1 MNITM
6 TTKQKR
12 TLCFISIRYGLM
24 ILLAIIF
31 AFPIV
36 FMMVSSLK
44 PSLQILRDS
53 SSLMAFMPVGDI
65 SIDNYFKAFQ
75 RAPIGVFVF
84 NSLMVTTVTM
94 ALGLLVNSMAGF
106 ALANMRWKGQQVVLS
121 VIIATLILPFETIA
135 IPLLM
140 VVSRLPWLGP
150 EGLTYGWLNSYHV
163 QIIPFIVD
171 AFSIF
176 LFVQFFK
183 SLPYEL
189 IEAARIDGAG
199 WFRIYAQVI
208 VPISG
213 PVFATAAILRGLFMW
228 NQYLWPSM
236 VVQSTQYRPVMVGL
250 GYFWQL
256 TSSNTAGEGI
266 LPWGE
271 LMAYLTIITV
281 PVIILFL
288 ALQRAFVE
296 SIATTGIKG

>member
-1 MNITM
+1 MNIAM
-6 TTKQKR
+6 TTKHKR
-12 TLCFISIRYGLM
+12 TFVSLTRYGVM
-24 ILLAIIF
+24 ILLAIVF

-44 PSLQILRDS
+44 PSIQILRDS
-53 SSLMAFMPVGDI
+53 SSLMAFLPVGEI

-75 RAPIGVFVF
+75 RAPISVFVF
-84 NSLMVTTVTM
+84 NSLMITAVTM
-94 ALGLLVNSMAGF
+94 VLGLLINSMAGF
-106 ALANMRWKGQQVVLS
+106 ALASMRWKGQQIVLS
-121 VIIATLILPFETIA
+121 VIIATLIMPFETIA
-135 IPLLM
+135 VPLLM
-140 VVSRLPWLGP
+140 VVSKLPWIGL
-150 EGLTYGWLNSYHV
+150 EGLNYGWLNSLHV

-176 LFVQFFK
+176 LFVQYFK
-183 SLPYEL
+183 ALPYEL

-213 PVFATAAILRGLFMW
+213 PVFATVAILRGLFMW

-256 TSSNTAGEGI
+256 TSSNVAGEGI

-271 LMAYLTIITV
+271 MMAYLTVITV
-281 PVIILFL
+281 PIIILFVS
-288 ALQRAFVE
+288 LQRAFVQ

>member
-1 MNITM
+1 MKLTITP
-6 TTKQKR
+6 KRIR
-12 TLCFISIRYGLM
+12 TLNSSIRYGFM
-24 ILLAIIF
+24 ILLAIVF
-31 AFPIV
+31 VFPIV
-36 FMMVSSLK
+36 FMIVSSLK
-44 PSLQILRDS
+44 PSIQILRDS
-53 SSLMAFMPVGDI
+53 SSLLAFLPVGDI
-65 SIDNYFKAFQ
+65 SFDNYFKAFD
-75 RAPIGVFVF
+75 RAPISLFVF
-84 NSLMVTTVTM
+84 NSLMVTIVTM
-94 ALGLLVNSMAGF
+94 VLGLFVNSMAGF
-106 ALANMRWKGQQVVLS
+106 ALANMRWKGQQIVLS

-140 VVSRLPWLGP
+140 LVSKLPWVGL
-150 EGLTYGWLNSYHV
+150 EGITIGWLNSYQV
-163 QIIPFIVD
+163 QIIPFVVD

-199 WFRIYAQVI
+199 WFRIYARLI

-236 VVQSTQYRPVMVGL
+236 VIQSTQYRPVMVGL

-256 TSSNTAGEGI
+256 TSSNVAGEGI

-271 LMAYLTIITV
+271 LMAYLTMITI
-281 PVIILFL
+281 PVLILFVV
-288 ALQRAFVE
+288 LQRAFVE

>member
-1 MNITM
+1 MN
-6 TTKQKR
+6 TK
-12 TLCFISIRYGLM
+12 TIAFSIRYGFM

-31 AFPIV
+31 AFPVV

-44 PSLQILRDS
+44 PSIQILRDS
-53 SSLMAFMPVGDI
+53 SSLLAFLPVGEI
-65 SIDNYFKAFQ
+65 SVDNYFKAFQ
-75 RAPIGVFVF
+75 RAPISLFVF
-84 NSLMVTTVTM
+84 NSLMITM
-94 ALGLLVNSMAGF
+94 ITMGLGLFVNSMAGF
-106 ALANMRWKGQQVVLS
+106 ALACMRWKGKQIVLS

-135 IPLLM
+135 VPLLM
-140 VVSRLPWLGP
+140 VVSKLPWLGP
-150 EGLTYGWLNSYHV
+150 QGLTFGWLNSYHV

-199 WFRIYAQVI
+199 WFRIYAKLI
-208 VPISG
+208 VPVSG

-228 NQYLWPSM
+228 NQYLWPNM
-236 VVQSTQYRPVMVGL
+236 VVQNTQFRPVMVGL

-256 TSSNTAGEGI
+256 TTSNTAGEGI

-271 LMAYLTIITV
+271 LMAYLTVITV

-288 ALQRAFVE
+288 SLQRAFVE

>member
-1 MNITM
+1 MKTNIETR
-6 TTKQKR
+6 QLR
-12 TLCFISIRYGLM
+12 TLNFSIRYGLM
-24 ILLAIIF
+24 TLLAIIF

-36 FMMVSSLK
+36 FMIVSSLK
-44 PSLQILRDS
+44 PSIQILRDS
-53 SSLMAFMPVGDI
+53 SSLLAFVPMGNI
-65 SIDNYFKAFQ
+65 SLDNYYKAFE
-75 RAPIGVFVF
+75 RAPIGLFVS
-84 NSLMVTTVTM
+84 NSLIVTLVTM
-94 ALGLLVNSMAGF
+94 GLGLFVNSMAGF
-106 ALANMRWKGQQVVLS
+106 ALANMRWKGQQIVLS

-140 VVSRLPWLGP
+140 LVSKLPWLGP
-150 EGLTYGWLNSYHV
+150 GGITYGWLNSYHV
-163 QIIPFIVD
+163 QIIPFVVD

-189 IEAARIDGAG
+189 IEAAWIDGAG
-199 WFRIYAQVI
+199 WFRIYAQLI

-213 PVFATAAILRGLFMW
+213 PVFATAAILRGLYMW
-228 NQYLWPSM
+228 NQYLWPNM
-236 VVQSTQYRPVMVGL
+236 VIQSTQYRPVMVGL

-256 TSSNTAGEGI
+256 TSSNVAGEGI

-271 LMAYLTIITV
+271 LMAYLTMITV
-281 PVIILFL
+281 PILILFV

>member
-1 MNITM
+1 MKITLS
-6 TTKQKR
+6 TKQKR
-12 TLCFISIRYGLM
+12 ALLLSIRYGLM

-53 SSLMAFMPVGDI
+53 SSLMAFVPVGDI

-75 RAPIGVFVF
+75 RAPIGLFVY
-84 NSLMVTTVTM
+84 NSLMVTMVTM
-94 ALGLLVNSMAGF
+94 GLGLFVNSMAAF

-140 VVSRLPWLGP
+140 VVSRLPWFGP
-150 EGLTYGWLNSYHV
+150 DGLTYGWLNSYQV
-163 QIIPFIVD
+163 QIIPFVVD

-236 VVQSTQYRPVMVGL
+236 VIQSTQYRPVMVGL

-271 LMAYLTIITV
+271 LMAYLTIITI

>member
-1 MNITM
+1 MNIAM
-6 TTKQKR
+6 TTKQNR
-12 TLCFISIRYGLM
+12 TLVSLARYGVM
-24 ILLAIIF
+24 ILLAIVF

-44 PSLQILRDS
+44 PSIQILRDS

-65 SIDNYFKAFQ
+65 SIDNYYKAFQ
-75 RAPIGVFVF
+75 RAPISVFVF
-84 NSLMVTTVTM
+84 NSLMITSVTM
-94 ALGLLVNSMAGF
+94 ALGLLINSMAGF
-106 ALANMRWKGQQVVLS
+106 ALASMRWKGQQIVLS
-121 VIIATLILPFETIA
+121 VIIATLIMPFETIA
-135 IPLLM
+135 VPLLM
-140 VVSRLPWLGP
+140 VVSKLPWIGL
-150 EGLTYGWLNSYHV
+150 EGLNFGWLNSLHV
-163 QIIPFIVD
+163 QIIPFVVD

-176 LFVQFFK
+176 LFVQYFK
-183 SLPYEL
+183 ALPYEL

-213 PVFATAAILRGLFMW
+213 PVFATVAILRGLFMW

-256 TSSNTAGEGI
+256 TSSNVAGEGI

-271 LMAYLTIITV
+271 MMAYLTVITV
-281 PVIILFL
+281 PIIILFVS
-288 ALQRAFVE
+288 LQRAFVQ

>member
-1 MNITM
+1 MNIAM
-6 TTKQKR
+6 TTKHKR
-12 TLCFISIRYGLM
+12 TFVSLTRYGVM
-24 ILLAIIF
+24 ILLAIVF

-44 PSLQILRDS
+44 PSIQILRDS

-65 SIDNYFKAFQ
+65 SIDNYYKAFQ
-75 RAPIGVFVF
+75 RAPISVFVF
-84 NSLMVTTVTM
+84 NSLMITSVTM
-94 ALGLLVNSMAGF
+94 ALGLLINSMAGF
-106 ALANMRWKGQQVVLS
+106 ALASMRWKGQQIVLS
-121 VIIATLILPFETIA
+121 VIIATLIMPFETIA
-135 IPLLM
+135 VPLLM
-140 VVSRLPWLGP
+140 VVSKLPWIGL
-150 EGLTYGWLNSYHV
+150 EGLNYGWLNSLHV

-176 LFVQFFK
+176 LFVQYFK
-183 SLPYEL
+183 ALPYEL

-213 PVFATAAILRGLFMW
+213 PVFATVAILRGLFMW

-256 TSSNTAGEGI
+256 TSSNVAGEGI

-271 LMAYLTIITV
+271 MMAYLTVITV
-281 PVIILFL
+281 PIIILFVS
-288 ALQRAFVE
+288 LQRAFVQ

>member
-12 TLCFISIRYGLM
+12 TLSSSIRYGFM

-31 AFPIV
+31 VFPIV

-44 PSLQILRDS
+44 PSFQILQDS
-53 SSLMAFMPVGDI
+53 SSLRAFLPVGKI
-65 SIDNYFKAFQ
+65 STLNYFKAFQ
-75 RAPIGVFVF
+75 RAPVGVFVF
-84 NSLMVTTVTM
+84 NSLLVTAVTM
-94 ALGLLVNSMAGF
+94 VLGLLVNSMAGF
-106 ALANMRWKGQQVVLS
+106 ALARMRFKGQQVVLS

-140 VVSRLPWLGP
+140 VVSKLPWLGP
-150 EGLTYGWLNSYHV
+150 AGLTYGWLNSYHV

-183 SLPYEL
+183 SLPYDL
-189 IEAARIDGAG
+189 IEAALIDGAG
-199 WFRIYAQVI
+199 WFRIFTRVI

-213 PVFATAAILRGLFMW
+213 PAFASAAILRGLFMW

-236 VVQSTQYRPVMVGL
+236 VVQNTQYRPVMVGL

-271 LMAYLTIITV
+271 LMAYLTVITV
-281 PVIILFL
+281 PVILLFL

>member
-1 MNITM
+1 MKNTLSI
-6 TTKQKR
+6 KQKR
-12 TLCFISIRYGLM
+12 LLFLSLRYGLM

-36 FMMVSSLK
+36 FMIVSSLK

-53 SSLMAFMPVGDI
+53 SSLAAFLPVGNI
-65 SIDNYFKAFQ
+65 SIDNYFKAFE
-75 RAPIGVFVF
+75 RAPIGLFVY
-84 NSLMVTTVTM
+84 NSLMVTLIT
-94 ALGLLVNSMAGF
+94 LGLGLFVNSMAGF
-106 ALANMRWKGQQVVLS
+106 ALACLRWKGQRVVLS
-121 VIIATLILPFETIA
+121 VIVATLILPFETIA

-140 VVSRLPWLGP
+140 VVSRLPWWGP
-150 EGLTYGWLNSYHV
+150 AGLTYGWLNSYQV
-163 QIIPFIVD
+163 QIIPFVVD

-208 VPISG
+208 LPISG

-236 VVQSTQYRPVMVGL
+236 VIQSTQYRPVMVGL

-256 TSSNTAGEGI
+256 TSSNTAGEGV

-271 LMAYLTIITV
+271 LMAYLTIITI
-281 PVIILFL
+281 PVIILFIS
-288 ALQRAFVE
+288 LQRVFVE

>member
-1 MNITM
+1 MSITLK
-6 TTKQKR
+6 TKQKR
-12 TLCFISIRYGLM
+12 ALFFSIRYGLM

-31 AFPIV
+31 AFPVV
-36 FMMVSSLK
+36 FMIVSSLK
-44 PSLQILRDS
+44 PSIQILRDS
-53 SSLMAFMPVGDI
+53 SSLLAFLPVGDI

-75 RAPIGVFVF
+75 RAPISLFVY
-84 NSLMVTTVTM
+84 NSLMITMVTM
-94 ALGLLVNSMAGF
+94 VLGMLVNSMAGF
-106 ALANMRWKGQQVVLS
+106 ALASMRWKGQRVVLS

-140 VVSRLPWLGP
+140 VVSKLPWIGP

-176 LFVQFFK
+176 LFVQYFK

-189 IEAARIDGAG
+189 IEAARMDGAG

-208 VPISG
+208 IPISG

-228 NQYLWPSM
+228 NQYLWPSI

-256 TSSNTAGEGI
+256 TSSNVAGEGI

-271 LMAYLTIITV
+271 LMAYLTMITI
-281 PVIILFL
+281 PVIILFVV
-288 ALQRAFVE
+288 LQRAFVE

>member
-1 MNITM
+1 MNLTLSI
-6 TTKQKR
+6 KQKR
-12 TLCFISIRYGLM
+12 ALFLAIRYGLM
-24 ILLAIIF
+24 SLLAVIF

-53 SSLMAFMPVGDI
+53 SSLMAFVPMGDI
-65 SIDNYFKAFQ
+65 SIDNYFKAFE
-75 RAPIGVFVF
+75 RAPIGLFVY
-84 NSLMVTTVTM
+84 NSLMVTLVTM
-94 ALGLLVNSMAGF
+94 GLGLFVNSMAAF

-150 EGLTYGWLNSYHV
+150 EGLTFGWLNSYQV

-236 VVQSTQYRPVMVGL
+236 VIQSTQYRPVMVGL

-271 LMAYLTIITV
+271 LMAYLTIITI
-281 PVIILFL
+281 PVIVLFL

>member
-12 TLCFISIRYGLM
+12 TLSSFIRYGFM
-24 ILLAIIF
+24 ILLAMIF
-31 AFPIV
+31 VFPIV

-44 PSLQILRDS
+44 PSFQILQDS
-53 SSLMAFMPVGDI
+53 SSLRAFMPVGKI
-65 SIDNYFKAFQ
+65 STLNYFKAFQ
-75 RAPIGVFVF
+75 RAPVGVFVF
-84 NSLMVTTVTM
+84 NSLLVTAVTM

-106 ALANMRWKGQQVVLS
+106 ALARMRFKGQQVVLS

-140 VVSRLPWLGP
+140 VVSKLPWLGP
-150 EGLTYGWLNSYHV
+150 AGLTYGWLNSYHV

-199 WFRIYAQVI
+199 WFKIYARVI

-213 PVFATAAILRGLFMW
+213 PVFASAAILRGLFMW

-236 VVQSTQYRPVMVGL
+236 VIQNTQYRPVMVGL

-271 LMAYLTIITV
+271 LMAYLTVITV

-296 SIATTGIKG
+296 SIATTGVKG

>member
-1 MNITM
+1 MTNKKKQNFSNIV
-6 TTKQKR
+6 
-12 TLCFISIRYGLM
+12 RYGFMM
-24 ILLAIIF
+24 ILAIIF
-31 AFPIV
+31 SFPVI
-36 FMMVSSLK
+36 FMIVSSLK
-44 PSLQILRDS
+44 PSIQILRDS
-53 SSLMAFMPVGDI
+53 SSLFAFLPVGDI
-65 SIDNYFKAFQ
+65 SLENYVKAFQ
-75 RAPIGVFVF
+75 RAPISLFVF
-84 NSLMVTTVTM
+84 NSLLVTAVTM
-94 ALGLLVNSMAGF
+94 VLGLLINSMAGF
-106 ALANMRWKGQQVVLS
+106 ALACMRWKGKEILLS

-140 VVSRLPWLGP
+140 VVSKLPWIGL
-150 EGLTYGWLNSYHV
+150 EGLKFGWLNSYHV

-183 SLPYEL
+183 SLPYDL
-189 IEAARIDGAG
+189 IEASRIDGAG
-199 WFRIYAQVI
+199 WFRIYSQVI

-236 VVQSTQYRPVMVGL
+236 VVQSTQFRPVMVGL

-271 LMAYLTIITV
+271 LMAYLTVITA
-281 PVIILFL
+281 PVIILFIS
-288 ALQRAFVE
+288 LQRAFVE
-296 SIATTGIKG
+296 SIATTGLKG

>member
-1 MNITM
+1 MNIKTV
-6 TTKQKR
+6 KFKR
-12 TLCFISIRYGLM
+12 ALAFSVRYGVM
-24 ILLAIIF
+24 ILLAIVF
-31 AFPIV
+31 SFPVV
-36 FMMVSSLK
+36 FMIASSFK
-44 PSLQILRDS
+44 PSIQILRDS
-53 SSLMAFMPVGDI
+53 STLLAFLPVGEI
-65 SIDNYFKAFQ
+65 SLDNYFKAFQ
-75 RAPIGVFVF
+75 RAPIGLFVF
-84 NSLMVTTVTM
+84 NSLLVTAITM
-94 ALGLLVNSMAGF
+94 CLGLFVNSMAGF
-106 ALANMRWKGQQVVLS
+106 ALASMRWKGQQIVLS

-140 VVSRLPWLGP
+140 VVSKLPWIGAD
-150 EGLTYGWLNSYHV
+150 GLTFGWLNSYHV

-171 AFSIF
+171 AFTIF

-236 VVQSTQYRPVMVGL
+236 VVQSTEYRPVMVGL

-271 LMAYLTIITV
+271 LMAYLTIITI
-281 PVIILFL
+281 PIIILFVV
-288 ALQRAFVE
+288 LQRVFVQ

>member
-1 MNITM
+1 
-6 TTKQKR
+6 
-12 TLCFISIRYGLM
+12 
-24 ILLAIIF
+24 
-31 AFPIV
+31 
-36 FMMVSSLK
+36 
-44 PSLQILRDS
+44 
-53 SSLMAFMPVGDI
+53 MPVGDI
-65 SIDNYFKAFQ
+65 SILNYFKAFQ
-75 RAPIGVFVF
+75 RAPVGVFVF
-84 NSLMVTTVTM
+84 NSLLVTAVTM
-94 ALGLLVNSMAGF
+94 ALGLLVNSMVGF
-106 ALANMRWKGQQVVLS
+106 ALARMRWKGQQVVLS

-140 VVSRLPWLGP
+140 VVSKLPWLGP
-150 EGLTYGWLNSYHV
+150 AGLTYGWLNSYHV

-199 WFRIYAQVI
+199 WFTIYARVI

-213 PVFATAAILRGLFMW
+213 PAFASAAILRGLFMW

-236 VVQSTQYRPVMVGL
+236 VVQNTQYRPVMVGL

-271 LMAYLTIITV
+271 LMAYLTVITV
-281 PVIILFL
+281 PVILLFL

>member
-12 TLCFISIRYGLM
+12 NLSSFVRYGFM

-31 AFPIV
+31 VFPIV
-36 FMMVSSLK
+36 FMIVSSLK
-44 PSLQILRDS
+44 PSFQILRDS
-53 SSLMAFMPVGDI
+53 SSLRAFIPVGDI
-65 SIDNYFKAFQ
+65 SILNYFKAFQ
-75 RAPIGVFVF
+75 RAPVGVFVF
-84 NSLMVTTVTM
+84 NSLLVTAVTM
-94 ALGLLVNSMAGF
+94 ALGLFVNSMVGF
-106 ALANMRWKGQQVVLS
+106 ALARMRWKGQQVVLS

-140 VVSRLPWLGP
+140 VVSKLPWLGP
-150 EGLTYGWLNSYHV
+150 AGLTYGWLNSYHV

-199 WFRIYAQVI
+199 WFTIYARVI

-213 PVFATAAILRGLFMW
+213 PAFASAAILRGLFMW

-236 VVQSTQYRPVMVGL
+236 VIQNTQYRPVMVGL

-271 LMAYLTIITV
+271 LMAYLTVITV
-281 PVIILFL
+281 PVILLFL

>member
-1 MNITM
+1 MN
-6 TTKQKR
+6 TK
-12 TLCFISIRYGLM
+12 TIAFSIRYGFM
-24 ILLAIIF
+24 VLLAIIF
-31 AFPIV
+31 AFPVV

-44 PSLQILRDS
+44 PSIQILRDS
-53 SSLMAFMPVGDI
+53 SSLLAFLPVGEI
-65 SIDNYFKAFQ
+65 SVDNYFKAFQ
-75 RAPIGVFVF
+75 RAPISLFVF
-84 NSLMVTTVTM
+84 NSLMITM
-94 ALGLLVNSMAGF
+94 ITMGLGLFVNSMAGF
-106 ALANMRWKGQQVVLS
+106 ALACMRWKGKQIVLS

-135 IPLLM
+135 VPLLM
-140 VVSRLPWLGP
+140 VVSKLPWLGP
-150 EGLTYGWLNSYHV
+150 QGLTFGWLNSYHV

-199 WFRIYAQVI
+199 WFRIYAKLI
-208 VPISG
+208 VPVSG

-228 NQYLWPSM
+228 NQYLWPNM
-236 VVQSTQYRPVMVGL
+236 VVQNTQFRPVMVGL

-256 TSSNTAGEGI
+256 TTSNTAGEGI

-271 LMAYLTIITV
+271 LMAYLTVITV

-288 ALQRAFVE
+288 SLQRAFVE

>member
-12 TLCFISIRYGLM
+12 TLSSFVRYGFM

-31 AFPIV
+31 VFPIV
-36 FMMVSSLK
+36 FMIVSSLK
-44 PSLQILRDS
+44 PSFQILRDS
-53 SSLMAFMPVGDI
+53 SSLRAFIPVGDI
-65 SIDNYFKAFQ
+65 SILNYFKAFQ
-75 RAPIGVFVF
+75 RAPVGVFVF
-84 NSLMVTTVTM
+84 NSLLVTAVTM
-94 ALGLLVNSMAGF
+94 ALGLFVNSMVGF
-106 ALANMRWKGQQVVLS
+106 ALARMRWKGQQVVLS

-140 VVSRLPWLGP
+140 VVSKLPWLGP
-150 EGLTYGWLNSYHV
+150 AGLTYGWLNSYHV

-199 WFRIYAQVI
+199 WFTIYARVI

-213 PVFATAAILRGLFMW
+213 PAFASAAILRGLFMW

-236 VVQSTQYRPVMVGL
+236 VIQNTQYRPVMVGL

-271 LMAYLTIITV
+271 LMAYLTVITV
-281 PVIILFL
+281 PVILLFL

>member
-1 MNITM
+1 MN
-6 TTKQKR
+6 TTLTLKQKR
-12 TLCFISIRYGLM
+12 ILGFSIRYGLM

-31 AFPIV
+31 IFPVV
-36 FMMVSSLK
+36 FMIVSSLK

-53 SSLMAFMPVGDI
+53 SSLLAFLPVGNI
-65 SIDNYFKAFQ
+65 SLDNYFKAFQ
-75 RAPIGVFVF
+75 RAPIGLFIY
-84 NSLMVTTVTM
+84 NSLMVTLVTL
-94 ALGLLVNSMAGF
+94 ALGLFVNSLAGF
-106 ALANMRWKGQQVVLS
+106 ALACMRWKGQQLVLS

-140 VVSRLPWLGP
+140 VVSKLPWPGP
-150 EGLTYGWLNSYHV
+150 DGGLTYGWLNSYHV

-183 SLPYEL
+183 SQPYEL

-236 VVQSTQYRPVMVGL
+236 VVQSTEFRPVMVGL

-256 TSSNTAGEGI
+256 TSSNVAGEGV
-266 LPWGE
+266 LPWGG
-271 LMAYLTIITV
+271 LMASLTMITL
-281 PVIILFL
+281 PVILLFL
-288 ALQRAFVE
+288 VLQRAFVE

>member
-1 MNITM
+1 MNITL

-12 TLCFISIRYGLM
+12 ALSFSIRYGLM

-31 AFPIV
+31 AFPVV
-36 FMMVSSLK
+36 FMIVSSLK
-44 PSLQILRDS
+44 PSIQILRDS
-53 SSLMAFMPVGDI
+53 SSLLAFLPVGDI
-65 SIDNYFKAFQ
+65 SIDNYYKAFQ
-75 RAPIGVFVF
+75 RAPISLFIY
-84 NSLMVTTVTM
+84 NSVMITVLTMV
-94 ALGLLVNSMAGF
+94 LGMLVNSMAGF
-106 ALANMRWKGQQVVLS
+106 ALASMRWKGQQVVLS

-140 VVSRLPWLGP
+140 VVSKLPWIGP
-150 EGLTYGWLNSYHV
+150 EGLTFGWLNSYHV

-176 LFVQFFK
+176 LFVQYFK

-189 IEAARIDGAG
+189 IEAARMDGAG
-199 WFRIYAQVI
+199 WFRVYAQVI
-208 VPISG
+208 LPISG

-228 NQYLWPSM
+228 NQYLWPSI

-256 TSSNTAGEGI
+256 TSSNVAGEGI

-271 LMAYLTIITV
+271 LMAYLTMITV
-281 PVIILFL
+281 PVIILFVL
-288 ALQRAFVE
+288 LQRAFVE

>member
-1 MNITM
+1 MKLTM
-6 TTKQKR
+6 TTKNKR
-12 TLCFISIRYGLM
+12 TMTILLRYGIM

-44 PSLQILRDS
+44 PHFQLLQDS
-53 SSLMAFMPVGDI
+53 SSLRAFLPVGDI
-65 SIDNYFKAFQ
+65 SINNYFDAFE
-75 RAPIGVFVF
+75 RAPIALFIF
-84 NSLMVTTVTM
+84 NSILVTTVTVV
-94 ALGLLVNSMAGF
+94 LGLLINSMIGF
-106 ALANMRWKGQQVVLS
+106 ALASMRWKGKEIMLM

-135 IPLLM
+135 VPLLM
-140 VVSRLPWLGP
+140 VVSRLPWISL
-150 EGLTYGWLNSYHV
+150 EGITYGWLNSYHV

-176 LFVQFFK
+176 LFVQHFK

-199 WFRIYAQVI
+199 WFKIFARVI

-213 PVFATAAILRGLFMW
+213 PIFATAAILRGLFMW
-228 NQYLWPSM
+228 NQYLWPIM
-236 VVQSTQYRPVMVGL
+236 VTQSEQYRPVMVGL
-250 GYFWQL
+250 GYFYQL
-256 TSSNTAGEGI
+256 STSNTTGI

-271 LMAYLTIITV
+271 VMAYLSIITI

-288 ALQRAFVE
+288 ALQKAFIE
-296 SIATTGIKG
+296 SIASTGIKG

>member
-1 MNITM
+1 M
-6 TTKQKR
+6 KR
-12 TLCFISIRYGLM
+12 ILAFSFRYGLM
-24 ILLAIIF
+24 IFLAILF

-53 SSLMAFMPVGDI
+53 SSLMAFLPVGSI
-65 SIDNYFKAFQ
+65 SFENYFKAFQ
-75 RAPIGVFVF
+75 RAPITLFVY
-84 NSLMVTTVTM
+84 NSLMVTLVTLG
-94 ALGLLVNSMAGF
+94 LGLLVNSMAGF
-106 ALANMRWKGQQVVLS
+106 ALASMRWKGQQVVLS

-140 VVSRLPWLGP
+140 VVSRLPWIGL
-150 EGLTYGWLNSYHV
+150 EGLTYGWLNSYQV

-183 SLPYEL
+183 ALPYEL

-236 VVQSTQYRPVMVGL
+236 VIQSTQFRPVMVGL

-271 LMAYLTIITV
+271 LMAYLTIITI
-281 PVIILFL
+281 PIIVLFL
-288 ALQRAFVE
+288 VLQRAFVE

>member
-1 MNITM
+1 MNNTLS
-6 TTKQKR
+6 TNQKS
-12 TLCFISIRYGLM
+12 TLFFSIRYGLM
-24 ILLAIIF
+24 IFLAIIF

-36 FMMVSSLK
+36 FMIVSSLK

-53 SSLMAFMPVGDI
+53 SSLMAFLPVGDI

-75 RAPIGVFVF
+75 RAPIGLFVY
-84 NSLMVTTVTM
+84 NSLMVTLITLG
-94 ALGLLVNSMAGF
+94 LGLLVNSMAGF
-106 ALANMRWKGQQVVLS
+106 ALACLRWKGQQVVLS

-140 VVSRLPWLGP
+140 VVSRLPWFGP
-150 EGLTYGWLNSYHV
+150 NGLTFGWLNSYQV
-163 QIIPFIVD
+163 QIIPFVVD

-208 VPISG
+208 LPISG

-236 VVQSTQYRPVMVGL
+236 VIQSTQYRPVMVGL

-271 LMAYLTIITV
+271 LMAYLTIITI

>member
-12 TLCFISIRYGLM
+12 NLSSFVRYGFM

-31 AFPIV
+31 VFPIV
-36 FMMVSSLK
+36 FMIVSSLK
-44 PSLQILRDS
+44 PSFQILRDS
-53 SSLMAFMPVGDI
+53 SSLRAFIPVGDI
-65 SIDNYFKAFQ
+65 SILNYFKAFQ
-75 RAPIGVFVF
+75 RAPVGVFVF
-84 NSLMVTTVTM
+84 NSLLVTAVTM
-94 ALGLLVNSMAGF
+94 ALGLLVNSMVGF
-106 ALANMRWKGQQVVLS
+106 ALARMRWKGQQVVLS

-140 VVSRLPWLGP
+140 VVSKLPWLGP
-150 EGLTYGWLNSYHV
+150 AGLTYGWLNSYHV

-199 WFRIYAQVI
+199 WFTIYARVI

-213 PVFATAAILRGLFMW
+213 PAFASAAILRGLFMW

-236 VVQSTQYRPVMVGL
+236 VIQNTQYRPVMVGL

-271 LMAYLTIITV
+271 LMAYLTVITV
-281 PVIILFL
+281 PVILLFL

>member
-6 TTKQKR
+6 TTKNQKR
-12 TLCFISIRYGLM
+12 MASTSRYGLM

-31 AFPIV
+31 AFPIL
-36 FMMVSSLK
+36 FMIVSSFK

-53 SSLMAFMPVGDI
+53 SSLRAFLPVGDL
-65 SIDNYFKAFQ
+65 SVKNYIGAFERTPVFQ
-75 RAPIGVFVF
+75 FVF
-84 NSLMVTTVTM
+84 NSLFITTVTVV
-94 ALGLLVNSMAGF
+94 LGLLINSMMGF
-106 ALANMRWKGQQVVLS
+106 ALATMRWKGRGIVLA

-135 IPLLM
+135 VPLLM
-140 VVSRLPWLGP
+140 VVSKLPMIGA
-150 EGLTYGWLNSYHV
+150 EGIRFGWMNSYQV

-171 AFSIF
+171 AFTIF

-199 WFRIYAQVI
+199 WFTIFFRIY
-208 VPISG
+208 VPVSG

-236 VVQSTQYRPVMVGL
+236 VVQTNEFRPVMIGL
-250 GYFWQL
+250 GFFWQ
-256 TSSNTAGEGI
+256 TFGSNTPGEGV

-271 LMAYLTIITV
+271 MMAYLTVITI
-281 PVIILFL
+281 PIIILFL
-288 ALQRAFVE
+288 ALQRVFVE
-296 SIATTGIKG
+296 SIASTGIKG